1 MQTYNVTSDEKVF
14 FFFFQLC
21 NIKEKGYSKENNGQ
35 K

>member
-1 MQTYNVTSDEKVF
+1 MQTYNVTSDEKV